1 MQIAPLKINAW
12 IAIIAITVLG
22 GGAGWKLINM
32 FERVVGNAAKEDAA
46 AVFTAGETAL
56 VALLAATIGVAIT
69 GLISIAIQ
77 LITDPPPPAY
87 PAGPMNELLVKIGLR
102 ASGDSP

>member
-1 MQIAPLKINAW
+1 MSIAPLKINAW
-12 IAIIAITVLG
+12 IAIVAITLLG

-32 FERVVGNAAKEDAA
+32 FERVVVAASTEDRAA
-46 AVFTAGETAL
+46 IFTAGETAL
-56 VALLAATIGVAIT
+56 VALLAATLGVAIT

-77 LITDPPPPAY
+77 IITDPPPPAY

-102 ASGDSP
+102 ASGPGE